1 MPSTAPTRTVQVPVP
16 VPVVAMHNG
25 QHLHHNNH
33 YLQQQQHHHR
43 QFQHQQQLLQYQQH
57 PTTTSSCLFVASYS
71 ITSHITN
78 SYMALQNVHDCHL
91 TIPVTVAAPIASSP
105 VPPTTQLQKMTI
117 EGGGGGG
124 GGDVKGR
131 SPHPAA
137 AAGAANGNGNSN
149 AAATTTT
156 TTAYYTATK
165 VGSLHV
171 IDPVTHQHVYL
182 RRVLY
187 VPDFDFSYPI
197 QQLHELQQQRRNHGL
212 EEAPPIAAGAPPP
225 PTAVIVVLFSV
236 PKSVEDGCLVVDGR
250 QQHEEEM
257 QRLQKR
263 GKMKK
268 TIVGMFG
275 RKTSSKSTSTSS
287 STSNRNISNPTSSSP
302 SSVDWFEIRRDKFAL
317 RFMQNVPAKTNA
329 VSNPEQKDN
338 EDRNNKTNEGEI
350 IYMNVMRFLNPVIL
364 SPPMTTH
371 HDHEHRHRHH
381 PYHDAGHLPQL
392 AGSLT
397 TSVVGSDI
405 HSQAGC
411 SVSVK
416 SNHSGTSQHLDV
428 NDSSSIVSKSSRT
441 SKKSKSSKRSS
452 KKPGHRRT
460 NSNSSAGNGSH
471 YSGIGSF
478 GGGFGVG
485 GFSNGS
491 ASGATRGAGAGGGFS
506 NGSAS
511 GATRG
516 HRRTNSKSQEL
527 RF

>member
-1 MPSTAPTRTVQVPVP
+1 MTSAAPTRTVQIPVP
-16 VPVVAMHNG
+16 VPVVAMHNV
-25 QHLHHNNH
+25 QHLHHNSQ
-33 YLQQQQHHHR
+33 YLQQHQQQYHHQSQQQQH
-43 QFQHQQQLLQYQQH
+43 YQQH
-57 PTTTSSCLFVASYS
+57 PATTSSCLFVASYS

-91 TIPVTVAAPIASSP
+91 TIPVTVAASLAPSP

-117 EGGGGGG
+117 DGGGGGG
-124 GGDVKGR
+124 GGDVTGR

-137 AAGAANGNGNSN
+137 AGGASNGNGN
-149 AAATTTT
+149 TTTT

-197 QQLHELQQQRRNHGL
+197 QQLHQLQQQRRHHGL
-212 EEAPPIAAGAPPP
+212 EDAPPRAACAPPP
-225 PTAVIVVLFSV
+225 PPAAAVIVVLFSV
-236 PKSVEDGCLVVDGR
+236 PKSIEDGCLVVDGR

-275 RKTSSKSTSTSS
+275 RKTSSKSTTSS
-287 STSNRNISNPTSSSP
+287 YYTSNSNTSNPASSSP

-317 RFMQNVPAKTNA
+317 RFMQNVPEKSNA
-329 VSNPEQKDN
+329 VSNPEQKDD
-338 EDRNNKTNEGEI
+338 EDRNKKTNEGEI

-364 SPPMTTH
+364 SPPATKH
-371 HDHEHRHRHH
+371 HDHEHHY
-381 PYHDAGHLPQL
+381 PYHDAGHLPHL

-441 SKKSKSSKRSS
+441 SKKSKSSKLSS

-460 NSNSSAGNGSH
+460 SSNASAGNGSH
-471 YSGIGSF
+471 YSGVGSF
-478 GGGFGVG
+478 GGGFGFG
-485 GFSNGS
+485 GL
-491 ASGATRGAGAGGGFS
+491 S